1 MALLVVNKPPF
12 PLLHRRQS
20 HLDETGVDHVA
31 SHAIDGN
38 VLHVAEDAAVAV
50 KHELVD
56 RADVGQRVAVGAVQR
71 VVVVSRP
78 VRYVRD
84 EGKGKA
90 SAQKQLL

>member
-1 MALLVVNKPPF
+1 MALLVFNKPPF